1 MNFFSKYNDIV
12 IKNVLVLF
20 VIEVK
25 NIGKV
30 FMLYGDGD
38 YVLIGDYVIIFFF
51 IFFIRVY
58 VGSELD
64 VGFNFV
70 VVSFVLFRLK
80 WCIIYSW
87 FY

>member
-1 MNFFSKYNDIV
+1 MNFFSKYNDII

-64 VGFNFV
+64 EGFNFV

>member
-38 YVLIGDYVIIFFF
+38 YVLIGDYVIIFFLYF
-51 IFFIRVY
+51 LLEFM
-58 VGSELD
+58 
-64 VGFNFV
+64 
-70 VVSFVLFRLK
+70 
-80 WCIIYSW
+80 
-87 FY
+87 